1 MGKEGMNDLIS
12 RAEMLNRLNDMFK
25 AADVFPVKAYSNAFR
40 MAIVAA
46 ETTPA
51 VDAEPVRHGKW
62 SKRRKIGD
70 VWCCSEC
77 GFGQLVSASF
87 MYKGGCIGHSDNRTM
102 FCPNCGARMEAEVKE

>member
-1 MGKEGMNDLIS
+1 MDNDLIS
-12 RAEMLNRLNDMFK
+12 RAALLKYTTRMTEYDESGCG
-25 AADVFPVKAYSNAFR
+25 VPVLVVR
-40 MAIVAA
+40 A
-46 ETTPA
+46 EDIENSPA

-87 MYKGGCIGHSDNRTM
+87 MYKEGCIGHTDNRTR
-102 FCPNCGARMEAEVKE
+102 FCPNCGTRMDAEVKE